1 LHPSKGINRGLGTR
15 ARGKETGKVKSKK
28 VKEKILSF
36 YF

>member
-1 LHPSKGINRGLGTR
+1 MGKGQGASGKGHGASGKGT
-15 ARGKETGKVKSKK
+15 GEVKSKK